1 MYIIVGKR
9 QPQDLTFI
17 KELRDKFFIQILDVE
32 NSNQTLDFTYDCYFM
47 EESLVSQCFTLIKKV
62 YPKRAIQIFKIN
74 HKELKQSFDLYVNK
88 LWDWIVENETGVK

>member
-32 NSNQTLDFTYDCYFM
+32 NNNQTLDLTYDCYFM

-62 YPKRAIQIFKIN
+62 DPKRVVQIFKIN